1 MKKSLFLAVVLL
13 LSSFV
18 GISAKD
24 WAFFSRYAD
33 ENAVV
38 EKLPESQRRVVMM
51 GNSITKMWAETDTA
65 FFVDNGFISRG
76 VSGQV
81 TAQMLLRFRADVIEL
96 HPKVVVIL
104 GGTNDIAGND
114 GPYDEDTTFGNIV
127 SMVEL
132 AEANG
137 IVPVLSSVLP
147 VVEYPWNKTVTDVPE
162 KVRSLNRKICEYAG
176 KKNILYVDYYQQMQ
190 RDGALIPE
198 YTFDGVHPTAAG
210 YEVMESL
217 LIPALQEL
225 LR

>member
-114 GPYDEDTTFGNIV
+114 GPYDDEDTTFGNIV

-147 VVEYPWNKTVTDVPE
+147 VVEYPWNKAVTDVPE
-162 KVRSLNRKICEYAG
+162 KVQSLNRRIREYAG
-176 KKNILYVDYYQQMQ
+176 KKNILYVMQ

-217 LIPALQEL
+217 LLPALQEL
-225 LR
+225 LQ

>member
-1 MKKSLFLAVVLL
+1 MKKSVFVTASLL
-13 LSSFV
+13 LPTLF
-18 GISAKD
+18 SAVAGD

-76 VSGQV
+76 ISGQV
-81 TAQMLLRFRADVIEL
+81 TAQMLLRFRSDVIEL
-96 HPKVVVIL
+96 HPEVVVIL

-114 GPYDEDTTFGNIV
+114 GLYDEDTTFGNIV

-137 IVPVLSSVLP
+137 IIPVLSSVLP
-147 VVEYPWNKTVTDVPE
+147 VVEYPWNKAVADVPE
-162 KVRSLNRKICEYAG
+162 KVRSLNRRIREYAV
-176 KKNILYVDYYQQMQ
+176 KKNILYVDYYWLMQ

-217 LIPALQEL
+217 LFPALQEL

>member
-65 FFVDNGFISRG
+65 FFVDNGFICRG
-76 VSGQV
+76 ISGQV

-114 GPYDEDTTFGNIV
+114 GLYDEDTTFGNIV

-137 IVPVLSSVLP
+137 IVPVL
-147 VVEYPWNKTVTDVPE
+147 EYPWNKAVTDVPE
-162 KVRSLNRKICEYAG
+162 KVQSLNRRIREYAG

-217 LIPALQEL
+217 LLPALQEL
-225 LR
+225 LQ

>member
-1 MKKSLFLAVVLL
+1 MKKSVFVTASLL
-13 LSSFV
+13 LSTLF
-18 GISAKD
+18 SAVAGD

-76 VSGQV
+76 ISGQV
-81 TAQMLLRFRADVIEL
+81 TAQMLLRFRSDVIEL
-96 HPKVVVIL
+96 HPEVVVIL

-162 KVRSLNRKICEYAG
+162 KVRSLNHRIREYAG

-217 LIPALQEL
+217 LFPALQEL